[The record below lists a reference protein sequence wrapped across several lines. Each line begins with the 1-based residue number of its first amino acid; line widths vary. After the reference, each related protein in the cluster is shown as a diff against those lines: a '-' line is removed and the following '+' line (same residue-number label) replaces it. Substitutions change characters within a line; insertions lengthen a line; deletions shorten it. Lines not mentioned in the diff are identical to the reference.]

1 MQPSALSASAP
12 AHGVFRQAR
21 HPAGGR
27 RWSALQRAASALP
40 CAHSCMPRTATPPNG
55 SSQAPGASAR
65 LAAHS
70 SACTCHLLGQP
81 AATVLPAW
89 AGGRAQAEEEAGR
102 APVTHSSSWRPSP
115 ASPSARARNCRTR
128 SSARCTTGAG
138 PAASSSRSPW
148 PPRRQAAGRAGD
160 APTMR
165 NLAFG
170 SLGRAAAVRTP
181 PSSAGRR
188 RESGVQHDAHPCT
201 QRHCP
206 RQRAG
211 PHCQPHPRIRSQNGH
226 ALGAGY
232 SPGATQTRSACA
244 SQLDA
249 AQRRGRTGSAEQAAI
264 KAACCSGAR
273 PSRTGFA
280 ASSSP
285 AGPTRACTSPPAPAA
300 TASPAA
306 ARGGQGG
313 VRLGV
318 INIAGP
324 SRHSLALACTPLAPR
339 RAEARAGRRSSAGQH

>member
-1 MQPSALSASAP
+1 MQTSALSASAP

-115 ASPSARARNCRTR
+115 VSPSARARNCRTR
-128 SSARCTTGAG
+128 SSARCTTDAR

-148 PPRRQAAGRAGD
+148 PPRRQAAGRASD
-160 APTMR
+160 APTMQK
-165 NLAFG
+165 LAFA
-170 SLGRAAAVRTP
+170 SLGRAAAVRTL

-226 ALGAGY
+226 ALGAGF
-232 SPGATQTRSACA
+232 SPGATQTRSARA

-249 AQRRGRTGSAEQAAI
+249 AQRRGPHRLCRAGCDQGRLLLGRQALPDRFCGVQLTRGPHARVHQP
-264 KAACCSGAR
+264 ARARRHGLACRGAR
-273 PSRTGFA
+273 RSGR
-280 ASSSP
+280 
-285 AGPTRACTSPPAPAA
+285 R
-300 TASPAA
+300 
-306 ARGGQGG
+306 
-313 VRLGV
+313 
-318 INIAGP
+318 
-324 SRHSLALACTPLAPR
+324 APR
-339 RAEARAGRRSSAGQH
+339 RYQYRRPI

>member
-1 MQPSALSASAP
+1 MPP
-12 AHGVFRQAR
+12 AACQERRPRLVAHHQRRAR
-21 HPAGGR
+21 PQG
-27 RWSALQRAASALP
+27 WPLI
-40 CAHSCMPRTATPPNG
+40 ATPAPVTCLG
-55 SSQAPGASAR
+55 SLLRP
-65 LAAHS
+65 S
-70 SACTCHLLGQP
+70 SLSP
-81 AATVLPAW
+81 E
-89 AGGRAQAEEEAGR
+89 GRAQAEQEAGR

-115 ASPSARARNCRTR
+115 VSPSARARNCRTR

-170 SLGRAAAVRTP
+170 SLGRAAAVRTL

-232 SPGATQTRSACA
+232 SPGATQTRSARA

-249 AQRRGRTGSAEQAAI
+249 AQRRGPHRLCRAGCDQGRLLLGRQALPDRFCGVQLTRGPHARVHQP
-264 KAACCSGAR
+264 ARARRHGLACRGAR
-273 PSRTGFA
+273 RSGR
-280 ASSSP
+280 
-285 AGPTRACTSPPAPAA
+285 RAPRRYQYRRPIQTQPCARMH
-300 TASPAA
+300 TACAK
-306 ARGGQGG
+306 ARGG
-313 VRLGV
+313 
-318 INIAGP
+318 AGRP
-324 SRHSLALACTPLAPR
+324 AQQCRTALSAGRPCRAAMRHAAP
-339 RAEARAGRRSSAGQH
+339 AEAHLRRRPWA